1 MADIRAQT
9 VANGRLRSSTSR
21 YYPAPERFS
30 LLVLASVPLGVA
42 GDHVDTRVSANSS
55 SSSDKKTPP
64 SLRRTLDGEQK
75 GLGSL
80 F

>member
-42 GDHVDTRVSANSS
+42 GDHVDTRVSALDSEVRSLNDQVSE
-55 SSSDKKTPP
+55 
-64 SLRRTLDGEQK
+64 LRRELSEFKQQ
-75 GLGSL
+75 